1 MPKGRLEEHIET
13 DVAPYDLWEE
23 NGLIT
28 ITGGANEYKNDYKFI
43 INHLKEIIE
52 AYDLKLKAIGYDPH
66 NADGF
71 LSDLEEF
78 GVPLL
83 SITQSARF
91 LNDATEDM
99 KLNIKSRKI
108 EYDKQNELLSWCFSN
123 AKVVANSFGE
133 IKVDKE
139 PRAKTKRI
147 DPVDACIDAHVAY
160 MKLKEEDPVDIDKEM
175 KNYLQM
181 MNWG

>member
-1 MPKGRLEEHIET
+1 M
-13 DVAPYDLWEE
+13 
-23 NGLIT
+23 
-28 ITGGANEYKNDYKFI
+28 
-43 INHLKEIIE
+43 
-52 AYDLKLKAIGYDPH
+52 
-66 NADGF
+66 
-71 LSDLEEF
+71 
-78 GVPLL
+78 

-91 LNDATEDM
+91 LNDATVDM
-99 KLNIKSRKI
+99 KLNIKSKKI
-108 EYDKQNELLSWCFSN
+108 EYDKQNELLSWSFSN

-160 MKLKEEDPVDIDKEM
+160 MKLKEEDPIDVDKEM

-181 MNWG
+181 MNWGVNK

>member
-1 MPKGRLEEHIET
+1 MICGKVT
-13 DVAPYDLWEE
+13 
-23 NGLIT
+23 GLIT

-43 INHLKEIIE
+43 VSHLRDLIE
-52 AYDLKLKAIGYDPH
+52 EYDLKLAAIGYDPH

-71 LSDLEEF
+71 LADLEIF

-83 SITQSARF
+83 EITQSARY
-91 LNDATEDM
+91 LNDATVDM
-99 KLNIKSRKI
+99 KLNIKSKKI
-108 EYDKQNELLSWCFSN
+108 EYDKQNELLSWSFSN

-160 MKLKEEDPVDIDKEM
+160 MKLKEEQSIDLDKEM
-175 KNYLQM
+175 SNYLEM
-181 MNWG
+181 MGWR